1 MATVTLGIKVDESL
15 RTRIKEAATA
25 QGKTPHW
32 LIKQAVLQYVE
43 SVERGQLPP
52 LTSTGETHPADVS
65 ESEASG
71 DLTSPVTA
79 SFSAPQPFLDWAQ
92 NVLPQTDMR
101 AAITAAWH
109 RPEPECLP
117 LLVQLAHVTDP
128 AQRAAI
134 ETVGTRLVEGLRA
147 NQSSGGVE
155 ALVQEFS
162 LSSQEGVA
170 LMCMAEALLRIP
182 DNATRDALIRDKI
195 SHGDWHSHLGNS
207 PSMFVNAA
215 VWGLMLTGKLTATAS
230 EKSMASALTR
240 LIGKG
245 GEPLIRQGVHR
256 AMKLMG
262 EQFVTGQTISEA
274 LANSRGLEKKGF
286 RYSYDMLGEAA
297 TTEADAERYVASYE
311 QSIRA
316 IGMASNGRGIFEGP
330 GISVKLSALHTRY
343 SRAQRDRVMAELLP
357 RLTKLALLA
366 RQYDIAINID
376 AEESDRLELSLDLLE
391 SLCFDPRLKG
401 WNGIGFVVQAYLKR
415 CPFVVDYLIDL
426 ARRSGHRLMIRL
438 VKGAYWDA
446 EIKRAQL
453 DGLDGYPV
461 FTRKVYSDVAYLAC
475 ARKLLA
481 VPDAVYPQFATHN
494 AQTVAAIYQM
504 AGQNFYA
511 GQYEFQCLHGMGEP
525 LYEQVTGPVS
535 EGKLGRPCRIYAP
548 VGTHETLLAYLVR
561 RLLENGSN
569 SSFVNRIGDPKVKV
583 SDLVADPVQ
592 EAQAIEAQCGQLGAP
607 HPKITLPRQMFAE
620 LGAQSRLNS
629 SGLNLANEQQLASL
643 AAGLLR
649 STQVAYTAAPTVANA
664 DVGSFAPQSPQAD
677 SWQAVLNPADLRDP
691 VGWVRPATS
700 AEVELAASRAA
711 RAAQIWQVTPPQER
725 AACLK
730 RAADLLEQRTQTILG
745 LIVRE
750 AGKSLPNAVSEVREA
765 VDFLRY
771 YAAQVDA
778 TFDNQTHRALGVVL
792 CISPWNFPLAI
803 FAGQVAAALASGNC
817 VLAKPAEQTPL
828 VADVMVKILHE
839 AGVPQ
844 DAVQLVPGTGEV
856 VGAAL
861 VAHPLVAGVM
871 FTGSTEVAHL
881 IAQTL
886 SKRLSRQGR
895 SIPLIAETGGQNA
908 MVVDSSALAEQVVGD
923 VLSSAFD
930 SAGQRCSALRLLCIQ
945 EDVAERVLDMIKQA
959 MREWVMGNP
968 DRMHTDVGPV
978 IDEDA
983 RAQIE
988 AHINKMQ
995 ADGQPV
1001 TRMARDESAGQGH
1014 FVMPTLIE
1022 IDRIERLQREV
1033 FGPVLHVLRYRRDDL
1048 ERVLD
1053 AINATG
1059 YGLTFGVHSRID
1071 ETIAQVT
1078 KKVQAGNIYVN
1089 RNVIGAV
1096 VGVQPFGGMGLSGTG
1111 PKAGGPLYLYRLL
1124 QASESQNNQALTSL
1138 KDSPAARALV
1148 PAPALRQLA
1157 EPASLQALQLL
1168 LARLQGPAL
1177 VEPQGVLSSL
1187 DAAQGML
1194 ACEAYLAASVLGQTF
1209 KLPGPTGESNRY
1221 QLLPRG
1227 AVWAVPQTPVGLLHQ
1242 VAAALASGNPC
1253 CMETPASDSAL
1264 ARVLAA
1270 LPAEVKRLVQCRS
1283 AEELQ
1288 NDEHLSAMLFEGD
1301 GDALQA
1307 LSPKVAQRTGAIVRI
1322 ESLSPAQLAGGA
1334 HYDLGALMHE
1344 QSISTNTAAAG
1355 GNAQLM
1361 TMG

>member
-15 RTRIKEAATA
+15 RTRIKEAANL

-32 LIKQAVLQYVE
+32 LIKQAVMQYVE
-43 SVERGQLPP
+43 SVERGQLLPHAN
-52 LTSTGETHPADVS
+52 TGATQSDESHETD
-65 ESEASG
+65 ESEAPSP
-71 DLTSPVTA
+71 PVTTP
-79 SFSAPQPFLDWAQ
+79 FSTPQPFLDWAQ

-117 LLVQLAHVTDP
+117 LLVQLAHVTDSI
-128 AQRAAI
+128 QRSAI
-134 ETVGTRLVEGLRA
+134 EEVGTRLVEGLRA
-147 NQSSGGVE
+147 NKDSGGVE

-195 SHGDWHSHLGNS
+195 SRGDWHSHLGNS

-274 LANSRGLEKKGF
+274 LANSRALEKKGF

-366 RQYDIAINID
+366 HQYDIAINID

-415 CPFVVDYLIDL
+415 CPFVIDHVIDL

-461 FTRKVYSDVAYLAC
+461 YTRKVYTDVAYLAC

-481 VPDAVYPQFATHN
+481 APDAVYPQFATHN
-494 AQTVAAIYQM
+494 AQTVASIYQM

-535 EGKLGRPCRIYAP
+535 DGKLGRPCRIYAP

-569 SSFVNRIGDPKVKV
+569 SSFVNRIGDPRVKV
-583 SDLVADPVQ
+583 AELVADPVQ
-592 EAQAIEAQCGQLGAP
+592 EAQAIERECGQLGAP
-607 HPKITLPRQMFAE
+607 HPRITLPRQMFAD
-620 LGAQSRLNS
+620 LGKQSRLNS

-649 STQVAYTAAPTVANA
+649 STQISYVAAATVAEVAPWQDATAAA
-664 DVGSFAPQSPQAD
+664 DG
-677 SWQAVLNPADLRDP
+677 WQAVLNPADLRDP
-691 VGWVRPATS
+691 VGWVRPAT
-700 AEVELAASRAA
+700 ANEVELAARRAA
-711 RAAQIWQVTPPQER
+711 SAAQIWQVTPPQER
-725 AACLK
+725 AACLR
-730 RAADLLEQRTQTILG
+730 RAADLLEQRTQTLLG

-778 TFDNQTHRALGVVL
+778 TFDNETHRALGVVL

-861 VAHPLVAGVM
+861 VAHPQVAGVM
-871 FTGSTEVAHL
+871 FTGSTEVARL

-886 SKRLSRQGR
+886 SHRLSRQGR

-930 SAGQRCSALRLLCIQ
+930 SAGQRCSALRLLCVQ
-945 EDVAERVLDMIKQA
+945 EDVAERVQGMIKQA

-968 DRMHTDVGPV
+968 DRMHTDIGPV
-978 IDEDA
+978 IDEEA

-988 AHINKMQ
+988 AHIARMQ
-995 ADGQPV
+995 ADGQVV
-1001 TRMARDESAGQGH
+1001 TRMARDESFGQGH

-1022 IDRIERLQREV
+1022 IDDIDRLQREV

-1048 ERVLD
+1048 DKVLD

-1078 KKVQAGNIYVN
+1078 QKVQAGNIYVN

-1124 QASESQNNQALTSL
+1124 QADEAQNNPALTAL
-1138 KDSPAARALV
+1138 TDSPACRVLV
-1148 PAPALRQLA
+1148 PAPGERQQA
-1157 EPASLQALQLL
+1157 EPASLQALAILL
-1168 LARLQGPAL
+1168 DSLQGLAL
-1177 VEPQGVLSSL
+1177 VAPKGELSHL
-1187 DAAQGML
+1187 EAVQATAA
-1194 ACEAYLAASVLGQTF
+1194 CDAYLASTVLGQSF
-1209 KLPGPTGESNRY
+1209 RLPGPTGESNRY

-1227 AVWAVPQTPVGLLHQ
+1227 AVWAVPKTALGLISQL
-1242 VAAALASGNPC
+1242 AAALASGNRC
-1253 CMETPASDSAL
+1253 WLETPAADSAT
-1264 ARVLAA
+1264 ARLLST
-1270 LPAEVKRLVQCRS
+1270 LPPEVKAFVQPCN
-1283 AEELQ
+1283 AEEFRRAP
-1288 NDEHLSAMLFEGD
+1288 HLSALLFEGD

-1307 LSPKVAQRTGAIVRI
+1307 LSPQVAQRAGAIVRI
-1322 ESLSPAQLAGGA
+1322 ESLSPAQLAAGA
-1334 HYDLGALMHE
+1334 QYDLSALMHE